1 MPLSADFDNFAKINK
16 VIKALI
22 FDWGDTIMR
31 DFKLD
36 GSMWQWE
43 KVAWIDGAQNSMELL
58 SKKYICVIAT
68 SASHSNTSDMKLAL
82 QRVGAN
88 VYFHH
93 FFSQKE
99 LGYQKPDVRFFE
111 EILRQLNF
119 SATECVMI
127 GNSYEMDIV
136 GAKLTGMT
144 TILFNENNT
153 INPFESADYVITN
166 MNELTNILLQ

>member
-1 MPLSADFDNFAKINK
+1 M
-16 VIKALI
+16 
-22 FDWGDTIMR
+22 
-31 DFKLD
+31 
-36 GSMWQWE
+36 
-43 KVAWIDGAQNSMELL
+43 
-58 SKKYICVIAT
+58 
-68 SASHSNTSDMKLAL
+68 
-82 QRVGAN
+82 
-88 VYFHH
+88 
-93 FFSQKE
+93 
-99 LGYQKPDVRFFE
+99 RFFE